1 MKYGIGFLFLLLTSC
16 ALVTPE
22 KPQSVPEA
30 VPELPSNVQEDKPQI
45 ETLSPVILWL
55 DTARSYRLITP
66 EDAMTRLEQQKAT
79 PDALSSFKRAL
90 LYQQLAQLDGWVNAR
105 DLFRQL
111 ANDTAL
117 EPTQRDLALL
127 YQSYNQANINAQ
139 QQLQNKNQQLALQQ
153 QQIES
158 LQNQISELELKV
170 KALTTLEQ
178 SISDRKA
185 QSVEE

>member
-1 MKYGIGFLFLLLTSC
+1 MKYVSGWLFLLLAGCNYMPVESPQPEPVVMPEMP
-16 ALVTPE
+16 AAKPQVEEVTPLL
-22 KPQSVPEA
+22 V
-30 VPELPSNVQEDKPQI
+30 
-45 ETLSPVILWL
+45 WL
-55 DTARSYRLITP
+55 DTARSFQSVSPQEARL
-66 EDAMTRLEQQKAT
+66 RLDQIKEVSDT
-79 PDALSSFKRAL
+79 LLSFKRAL
-90 LYQQLAQLDGWVNAR
+90 LYQQLSQLEGWVNAR
-105 DLFRQL
+105 DLFREL
-111 ANDTAL
+111 ANDTTL
-117 EPTQRDLALL
+117 DRNQRDLAQL

-139 QQLQNKNQQLALQQ
+139 QQLQNKDRLLASQQ